1 MVDVGEAVL
10 VDLGLL
16 PRRCIAP
23 EPRAPAEQAG
33 DPGQQDGEVE
43 RLGQVVVGP
52 RLEPEQHVVGVRA
65 GGQQHHRHEL
75 PRRAQPPHHL
85 EAVESG
91 QHDIEQDDVEPCTVG
106 GRVNEALQGHR
117 AVLLHLGGETL
128 RLEIELQAPGE
139 VFLVFDDEDAAHD
152 AFSGSSR
159 VKVLPRPA
167 PRLSANARPP
177 CRRATARTIDSPSPV
192 PRTRARRAAGSR

>member
-1 MVDVGEAVL
+1 MTTSAKRYSSRLL
-10 VDLGLL
+10 VL
-16 PRRCIAP
+16 PRASVAAQP
-23 EPRAPAEQAG
+23 GAPAKQAG
-33 DPGQQDGEVE
+33 DARQQDGEVE
-43 RLGQVVVGP
+43 RLGQIVVGP
-52 RLEPEQHVVGVRA
+52 RLEAAQHVVGVRA

-75 PRRAQPPHHL
+75 ARGAQPPHHL
-85 EAVESG
+85 EAVEAG
-91 QHDIEQDDVEPCTVG
+91 QHDVQQDDVEPTRAG
-106 GRVNEALQGHR
+106 PGRDEALQGHL
-117 AVLLHLGGETL
+117 AVLLHLGGEAF
-128 RLEIELQAPGE
+128 RLEVQLEAPGE
-139 VFLVFDDEDAAHD
+139 VLLVFDDEDAAHV

>member
-1 MVDVGEAVL
+1 ME
-10 VDLGLL
+10 LL
-16 PRRCIAP
+16 FLPGTVVAP
-23 EPRAPAEQAG
+23 QPRAPAEQAG
-33 DPGQQDGEVE
+33 DARQQDGEVE
-43 RLGQVVVGP
+43 RLGQVVVGA
-52 RLEPEQHVVGVRA
+52 RLEAAQHVVGVRA

-85 EAVESG
+85 EAVEAG
-91 QHDIEQDDVEPCTVG
+91 QHDVEQDDIEPARAG
-106 GRVNEALQGHR
+106 GGPDEALQGHL
-117 AVLLHLGGETL
+117 AVLLHLGGEAL
-128 RLEIELQAPGE
+128 RLEVQLEAAGQVL
-139 VFLVFDDEDAAHD
+139 LVFDDEDAARDAVGGSHH

-192 PRTRARRAAGSR
+192 PRTRARSAAGSR